1 MSKMKLFLSN
11 KLMAALLTGCFF
23 LTACENDPVVINKL
37 REKKTAVEE
46 AKQVESYMSE
56 EGRVKAK
63 LTAPYMLRYLADSPY
78 VEFPRSL
85 HVDFYNDT
93 MAMESQVDAL
103 YGKYREWEKKV
114 YLRDSVVVMN
124 KLKGDTLRT
133 DELWWDQQTEKFY
146 TDKPVFIHTKDKIF
160 YGARGMEAS
169 QNFDWWILNSGSGT
183 VTVPKD
189 SFP

>member
-1 MSKMKLFLSN
+1 VIFGSTRLNTNSVIGFSSN
-11 KLMAALLTGCFF
+11 IFRAVLAMGCFF
-23 LTACENDPVVINKL
+23 LASCENDPVQIRKMS
-37 REKKTAVEE
+37 EKKTAVEE
-46 AKQVESYMSE
+46 ARNVETFMSQNAKI
-56 EGRVKAK
+56 KAR

-78 VEFPRSL
+78 VEFPRKL

-124 KLKGDTLRT
+124 KFKGDTLRT
-133 DELWWDQQTEKFY
+133 D
-146 TDKPVFIHTKDKIF
+146 KPVAIHTKDKVF
-160 YGARGMEAS
+160 YGIGMEAS
-169 QNFDWWILNSGSGT
+169 QNFDWWVLRDASGRLA
-183 VTVPKD
+183 VPKD

>member
-1 MSKMKLFLSN
+1 MKFFQTYC
-11 KLMAALLTGCFF
+11 LMAALLAGCFF
-23 LTACENDPVVINKL
+23 LAACENDPMVIKKL

-46 AKQVESYMSE
+46 AVNIETFLSQEA
-56 EGRVKAK
+56 RIKAR
-63 LTAPYMLRYLADSPY
+63 LTAPFMLRYLADSPY
-78 VEFPRSL
+78 VEFPRTL

-93 MAMESQVDAL
+93 MAMESKLDAL

-114 YLRDSVVVMN
+114 YLRDSVVVIN
-124 KLKGDTLRT
+124 KLKGDTLKT
-133 DELWWDQQTEKFY
+133 DELWWDQNTEKFY

-160 YGARGMEAS
+160 YGAHGLEAA
-169 QNFDWWILNSGSGT
+169 QNFEWWVLNQGSGQ

>member
-1 MSKMKLFLSN
+1 M
-11 KLMAALLTGCFF
+11 GCFF
-23 LTACENDPVVINKL
+23 IGACENDPKEIIKY
-37 REKKTAVEE
+37 REKKTAIEE
-46 AKQVESYMSE
+46 AYKVETYMSQDA
-56 EGRVKAK
+56 RMKAR

-114 YLRDSVVVMN
+114 FLRDSVVVMN
-124 KLKGDTLRT
+124 KLRGDTLRT
-133 DELWWDQQTEKFY
+133 NELWWDQGTEKFY
-146 TDKPVFIHTKDKIF
+146 TDKPVFIHTRDKVF
-160 YGARGMEAS
+160 YGANGMVAA
-169 QNFDWWILNSGSGT
+169 QNFEWWVLNQGSGQ
-183 VTVPKD
+183 VQVPKD

>member
-1 MSKMKLFLSN
+1 M
-11 KLMAALLTGCFF
+11 
-23 LTACENDPVVINKL
+23 

-46 AKQVESYMSE
+46 AKNVETFLSQDA
-56 EGRVKAK
+56 RIKAR
-63 LTAPYMLRYLADSPY
+63 LTAPFMLRYVADSPY

-93 MAMESQVDAL
+93 MAMESKLDAL

-114 YLRDSVVVMN
+114 YLRDSVVVIN
-124 KLKGDTLRT
+124 KLKGDTLKT
-133 DELWWDQQTEKFY
+133 NELWWDQNTEKFY
-146 TDKPVFIHTKDKIF
+146 TDKPVVIHTRDKTF
-160 YGARGMEAS
+160 KGAHGMVAA
-169 QNFDWWILNSGSGT
+169 QNFEWWVLNQGSGT

>member
-1 MSKMKLFLSN
+1 MKLTGKYNLLAVL
-11 KLMAALLTGCFF
+11 LMGCFF
-23 LTACENDPVVINKL
+23 IVACENDPAVIKKYT
-37 REKKTAVEE
+37 EKRTAVEE
-46 AKQVESYMSE
+46 AYKVETFMSQDA
-56 EGRVKAK
+56 RMKAR
-63 LTAPYMLRYLADSPY
+63 LTAPYMLRYLVADSAY

-124 KLKGDTLRT
+124 KLRGDTLRT
-133 DELWWDQQTEKFY
+133 NELWWDQQTEKFY

-160 YGARGMEAS
+160 YGAHGMEAA
-169 QNFDWWILNSGSGT
+169 QNFEWWVLNQGSGQ
-183 VTVPKD
+183 VSVPKD

>member
-1 MSKMKLFLSN
+1 MKFAELYVW
-11 KLMAALLTGCFF
+11 MAALFMGCFF
-23 LTACENDPVVINKL
+23 LIACENDPAEIKKL
-37 REKKTAVEE
+37 TEKKTAVEE
-46 AKQVESYMSE
+46 AWNIETFMSQDAKM
-56 EGRVKAK
+56 KAR

-78 VEFPRSL
+78 VEFPRTL

-114 YLRDSVVVMN
+114 FLRDSVVVMN

-133 DELWWDQQTEKFY
+133 NELWWDQQTERFY

-160 YGARGMEAS
+160 YGAHGMEAA
-169 QNFDWWILNSGSGT
+169 QNFEWWVLNQGSGQ